1 MPYTIV
7 DNEYVQINGVPLSTT
22 AWEVNDLAP
31 LWDAASLRGED
42 RVIPFSDG
50 ALPLRRF
57 RDEMRIVIPI
67 TIWGFYDWNNNANA
81 DARIGLQ
88 RNIDHLR
95 DNILTPNTAGTGT
108 WNLIL
113 VMPDGGT
120 RGAGCFVIPPM
131 QLTPLGPSAVTGVLD
146 ILIPQGYLTILTS

>member
-1 MPYTIV
+1 MPYVITQ
-7 DNEYVQINGVPLSTT
+7 DEYVTINGVPLATP

-57 RDEMRIVIPI
+57 RDEMRVQIPI
-67 TIWGFYDWNNNANA
+67 TVFSDRSWEDVAYP

-108 WNLIL
+108 WNLVL
-113 VMPDGGT
+113 TMPDGGT

-131 QLTPLGPSAVTGVLD
+131 QLTDLGPGAVTGVLD